1 VASGCFEKRSIR
13 SQILAQPKQGA
24 NRFVEI
30 IFSKGGELPDS
41 PFFVCDPEKKK
52 KTGQRERERSLGNR
66 QSTIVVR
73 SSKREKRERETRE
86 TAGRGVVD
94 THWRAR
100 TAAQQS
106 SLSLSGLGR
115 TEL

>member
-73 SSKREKRERETRE
+73 RSKREKERERQERRPGE
-86 TAGRGVVD
+86 A
-94 THWRAR
+94 W
-100 TAAQQS
+100 
-106 SLSLSGLGR
+106 
-115 TEL
+115 